1 MRTYEPRVFQ
11 HTVYYRSL
19 TILALHLLLFSSE
32 DGVSIA
38 LCTVQ
43 LYMSSNAACVL
54 VGQSGITLAGEF
66 DRHACISIRR
76 YVDRI
81 RRRLSVDG
89 DGERDRIT
97 GGNANRSICNGWT
110 RRVCALLLVKF
121 TILSELW
128 TLNSEDWDSTNV
140 RFRYDR
146 RAGRPAVA
154 LYSDWFPFAPCP
166 LISFNLTE
174 YDCTL
179 AAANLMFR
187 FKVCNY
193 WPGHA

>member
-110 RRVCALLLVKF
+110 RRVCVLCCLLSSRSCLN
-121 TILSELW
+121 SELW
-128 TLNSEDWDSTNV
+128 TLKTEIV
-140 RFRYDR
+140 RTSGSDMIDEPADRPLLFIQIDFLLLRAHWFR
-146 RAGRPAVA
+146 
-154 LYSDWFPFAPCP
+154 
-166 LISFNLTE
+166 LI
-174 YDCTL
+174 
-179 AAANLMFR
+179 
-187 FKVCNY
+187 
-193 WPGHA
+193 